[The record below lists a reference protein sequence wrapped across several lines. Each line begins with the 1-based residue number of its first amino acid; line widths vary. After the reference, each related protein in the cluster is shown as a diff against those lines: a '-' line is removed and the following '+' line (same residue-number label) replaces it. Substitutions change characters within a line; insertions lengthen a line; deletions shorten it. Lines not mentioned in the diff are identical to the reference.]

1 MRTFS
6 VHLFI
11 VLAALIVWGTSKA
24 AAQARELQIFRMHV
38 ADPEDQ
44 VWELPTN
51 TEEARDFLLRLGLQL
66 EHTDLD
72 CSHFVHRLFERA
84 GLPYAYGNSVEMY
97 KGNVDDFRRVSK
109 PQEGDLIV
117 WQGHMGIVVD
127 PQDRTFLSAL
137 RSGVK
142 VADYDS
148 HYWKKKGH
156 ARFFRYI
163 EGREEQ
169 LNRQQSHRIHSS
181 RRTHAPQAGNG
192 TGN

>member
-6 VHLFI
+6 VHVFI
-11 VLAALIVWGTSKA
+11 VLAAVIVWGTSKT
-24 AAQARELQIFRMHV
+24 AAQTRELQIFRMHV

-44 VWELPTN
+44 VWELPTD
-51 TEEARDFLLRLGLQL
+51 TEEARDFLLRLGLHL

-72 CSHFVHRLFERA
+72 CSHFVHRLFERS

-97 KGNVDDFRRVSK
+97 KGNVNGFKRVSR
-109 PQEGDLIV
+109 PREGDLIV

-127 PQDRTFLSAL
+127 PEDRTFLSAL

-148 HYWKKKGH
+148 HYWKKRGH

-163 EGREEQ
+163 EDRERQ
-169 LNRQQSHRIHSS
+169 FDRQQSRRSHSHH
-181 RRTHAPQAGNG
+181 RTHAGNG